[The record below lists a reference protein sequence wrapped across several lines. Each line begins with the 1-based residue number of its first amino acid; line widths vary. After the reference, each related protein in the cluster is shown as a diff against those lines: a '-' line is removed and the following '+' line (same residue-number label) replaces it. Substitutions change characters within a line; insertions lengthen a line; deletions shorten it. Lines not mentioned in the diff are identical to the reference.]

1 MDRQAKE
8 TLHTMA
14 NKLTKKIEQCES
26 QNKDLIAEDKN
37 LTMSEKFALFAF
49 DDTLGD
55 EYYDENP
62 SLHYKAKIKIICF
75 ELNRLYMKSKEY
87 KCGFN
92 VLKKLI
98 EITPTDLE
106 VLQRI
111 AKY

>member
-8 TLHTMA
+8 TLHLMA
-14 NKLTKKIEQCES
+14 GKLMKKIEQCES
-26 QNKDLIAEDKN
+26 QNQDFLAENKKM
-37 LTMSEKFALFAF
+37 TMSEKFTLFAC

-62 SLHYKAKIKIICF
+62 SILYKAKLKLVYF
-75 ELNRLYMKSKEY
+75 ELNRLYMRSKEY
-87 KCGFN
+87 KCGYN

-98 EITPTDLE
+98 KIMPTDVE
-106 VLQRI
+106 VLPRI